1 MSRRFA
7 LSGSRFQVSGG
18 KCQGSSRHLTPD
30 TSHANPHS
38 LPVPDDIS
46 RAALPN
52 GIVVLSRSN
61 FNSPSAVVSGYLNA
75 GSIFDSDEKLG
86 LSDFVTSALMRGTEN
101 RTFEEMYDSL
111 ESVGASLGFSAG
123 TITVGFS
130 GRCLSEDLPLLF
142 ELLTDSLRR
151 PAFPKKE
158 LEKLRAQLLT
168 GLAIRAQ
175 DTADQASLAFDE
187 MVYAGHP
194 YRRPDDGCPET
205 VRAITRRDIVDFHR
219 KHFGPQGLTLSV
231 VGAVETEAVT
241 SLVEQFLGDWQNPRQ
256 PELPVLPELRPL
268 ASLQRKHIPL
278 AGKAQTDLILG
289 AAGPSRTSPDYL
301 PASLGN
307 SILGQFGM
315 MGRIG
320 EVVRE
325 QSGLAYYAY
334 SSLSAGYGPGTWEV
348 SAGVN
353 PANVEK
359 TIDLARAELRRFV
372 EEGVSGEELADSQAN
387 FVGRLPLSL
396 ESNGGMASALLNI
409 ERYGLGLE
417 YYRRCESLVR
427 AVTPEQV
434 TEIAR
439 KYLHPDRL
447 AIASSGG

>member
-1 MSRRFA
+1 MTNF
-7 LSGSRFQVSGG
+7 
-18 KCQGSSRHLTPD
+18 
-30 TSHANPHS
+30 HS
-38 LPVPDDIS
+38 LPGPEDIS
-46 RAALPN
+46 RATLPN

-86 LSDFVTSALMRGTEN
+86 LSDFVASALMRGTEN
-101 RTFEEMYDSL
+101 LTFEEIYDRL

-130 GRCLSEDLPLLF
+130 GRCLAEDLPLLF
-142 ELLTDSLRR
+142 KLLSDALRR
-151 PAFPKKE
+151 PSFPKKE

-187 MVYAGHP
+187 IVYAGHP
-194 YRRPDDGCPET
+194 YRRPDDGYPET
-205 VRAITRRDIVDFHR
+205 VRAITRRDIVAFHQ
-219 KHFGPQGLTLSV
+219 KHFGPRGLTLSV
-231 VGAVETEAVT
+231 VGAVETEAAT
-241 SLVEQFLGDWQNPRQ
+241 SLVEQFMGDWENPSQ
-256 PELPVLPELRPL
+256 PELPRLPDIRPL
-268 ASLQRKHIPL
+268 TGIQRKHIPL
-278 AGKAQTDLILG
+278 PGKAQTDILMG
-289 AAGPSRTSPDYL
+289 AVGPSRTSPDYL

-320 EVVRE
+320 DVVRE

-359 TIDLARAELRRFV
+359 AIELIRAELRQFV
-372 EEGVSGEELADSQAN
+372 EQGVSAGELADSQDN

-396 ESNGGMASALLNI
+396 ESNGGVASALLNI
-409 ERYGLGLE
+409 ERYNLGLD
-417 YYRRCESLVR
+417 YYRRYESLTR

-434 TEIAR
+434 AEAAR

-447 AIASSGG
+447 AIVSSGG

>member
-1 MSRRFA
+1 MMNS
-7 LSGSRFQVSGG
+7 
-18 KCQGSSRHLTPD
+18 
-30 TSHANPHS
+30 HS
-38 LPVPDDIS
+38 LPGPDDIS
-46 RAALPN
+46 RTVLPN
-52 GIVVLSRSN
+52 GIVILTRSN
-61 FNSPSAVVSGYLNA
+61 SNSPSVVMSGYLNA
-75 GSIFDSDEKLG
+75 GSIFDSDQKLG
-86 LSDFVTSALMRGTEN
+86 LSDFVTSALMRGTEK
-101 RTFEEMYDSL
+101 RDFEGIYDSL

-130 GRCLSEDLPLLF
+130 GRCLAEDLPLLF
-142 ELLTDSLRR
+142 ELLADALRR
-151 PAFPKKE
+151 PAFPQRE
-158 LEKLRAQLLT
+158 LEKLRTQLLT

-194 YRRPDDGCPET
+194 YRRPDDGYPET
-205 VRAITRRDIVDFHR
+205 VRAITRKDITDFHEQ
-219 KHFGPQGLTLSV
+219 HFGPRGLAISV
-231 VGAVETEAVT
+231 VGAIEAEAVT
-241 SLVEQFLGDWQNPRQ
+241 SLVESTLGDWVNDRQ
-256 PELPVLPELRPL
+256 PEIPILPELRP
-268 ASLQRKHIPL
+268 STGIQRKHVPL
-278 AGKAQTDLILG
+278 AGKAQTDIIMG
-289 AAGPSRTSPDYL
+289 AIGPSRTSPDFL

-320 EVVRE
+320 DVVRE

-359 TIDLARAELRRFV
+359 TIDLVRAELRRFV
-372 EEGVSGEELADSQAN
+372 EQGISREELKDSQDN

-396 ESNGGMASALLNI
+396 ESNGGVAAALLNI

-417 YYRRCESLVR
+417 YLRGYESLVR

-434 TEIAR
+434 ALTAR
-439 KYLHPDRL
+439 KYLNPDRL
-447 AIASSGG
+447 AIASCGE

>member
-7 LSGSRFQVSGG
+7 VSGVRV
-18 KCQGSSRHLTPD
+18 QGSGRNLTPD
-30 TSHANPHS
+30 TSHSNTHS
-38 LPVPDDIS
+38 LPGPDDIS

-52 GIVVLSRSN
+52 GIVVLARSN

-86 LSDFVTSALMRGTEN
+86 LADFVTSALMRGTETY
-101 RTFEEMYDSL
+101 TFEEMYDKL

-130 GRCLSEDLPLLF
+130 GRCLAEDLPLLF
-142 ELLTDSLRR
+142 ELLAEALRH
-151 PAFPKKE
+151 PTFPKKE

-168 GLAIRAQ
+168 GLAIRTQ

-194 YRRPDDGCPET
+194 YRRPDDGYPET

-219 KHFGPQGLTLSV
+219 KHFGPRGLTLSV
-231 VGAVETEAVT
+231 VGAVETEVVT
-241 SLVEQFLGDWQNPRQ
+241 SLVEKWLGDWGNPQQ
-256 PELPVLPELRPL
+256 PELPPLPEIRPL
-268 ASLQRKHIPL
+268 TSIQRKHIPL
-278 AGKAQTDLILG
+278 PGKAQTDIILG

-359 TIDLARAELRRFV
+359 TIELMRAELRRFV
-372 EEGVSGEELADSQAN
+372 QDGVSDEELADSQAN

-409 ERYGLGLE
+409 ERYGLGLD
-417 YYRRCESLVR
+417 YYRRYESLTR
-427 AVTPEQV
+427 AMTPEQV
-434 TEIAR
+434 TETAR
-439 KYLHPDRL
+439 KYLHPDRI